1 MKKTYISPE
10 TISLEISAMTI
21 LAGTTV
27 NLNNASDYSGGGT
40 LSGARGFSAW
50 DEDED

>member
-10 TISLEISAMTI
+10 TISVEISAMTI

-27 NLNNASDYSGGGT
+27 DLNSAGNHSTGGT

>member
-10 TISLEISAMTI
+10 TISVEISTMSI

-27 NLNNASDYSGGGT
+27 DLNSADEYSEGGT
-40 LSGARGFSAW
+40 LSGARGYGAW
-50 DEDED
+50 DSDED